1 MHPPSIYDAYDDW
14 VHRHGSLTDE
24 DRQLI
29 AADLTNLRDPPLLSV
44 AMPLVPE
51 LHPEDLRRAID
62 ALQSQL
68 YPNWELWLW
77 GMAPPAVLPD
87 LQQAMA
93 ADPRIRWSAQADAR
107 AATTL
112 ACGEMLALLE
122 PGAVLAEQTFYE
134 VAVALRTRPTPDVLY
149 ADEDRLDADG
159 HRHTP
164 RFKPLWSPELL
175 ATHDMLGQ
183 PCFYRL
189 SLLQRL
195 GGPRPEY
202 GPAMG
207 WDLALRATAA
217 TTPDRIVHL
226 PAVLCHGRDGA
237 EPGRQDGYQENGER
251 ALRDSLAAEGL
262 GAARLRPAPL
272 RPDAWQI
279 VYPLPVELPP
289 VSVIIPTRDRPE
301 LLRACC
307 TSLLQMTDWP
317 ADRLEVLV
325 VDNGSTDPEAL
336 ALLRQLAADP
346 RLRVLPAPGP
356 FNYPRLNNL
365 AAGEA
370 RGSLLVLLN
379 NDIEVLEPGWLREM
393 AALALRREVGAVG
406 AKLLYPTGEGV
417 QHAGLVFGPQAV
429 RHLLRFAPADDPGY
443 GGQLALTQA
452 LSAVT
457 GACMMLRREVYEEAG
472 GLDEDL
478 AVGFNDIDLCLR
490 IQDAGYR
497 IVWTPH
503 AVLAHRESAS
513 RGMDVAEPQ
522 RQRAEG
528 ELRFMQRRWGEML
541 EHDPY
546 HNPNLMLYDDT
557 GHSRA
562 QLSAPR
568 RSPPWRRTTRAVE
581 AVLA

>member
-1 MHPPSIYDAYDDW
+1 MHPPSIYDAYEDW
-14 VHRHGSLTDE
+14 VQRHGSLTDE

-29 AADLTNLRDPPLLSV
+29 KAGLINLRDPPLLSV

-51 LHPEDLRRAID
+51 LRQEDLRCAID
-62 ALQSQL
+62 ALRNQL
-68 YPNWELWLW
+68 YPGWELWLW
-77 GMAPPAVLPD
+77 GIAPPAVLPY
-87 LQQAMA
+87 LQQAMT
-93 ADPRIRWSAQADAR
+93 ADTRIRWSAQADAQ
-107 AATTL
+107 AVTAL

-122 PGAVLAEQTFYE
+122 PGAVLAEHTFYE
-134 VAVALRTRPTPDVLY
+134 VAVSLRTRPAPDVLY
-149 ADEDRLDADG
+149 ADEDRLSPDG

-183 PCFYRL
+183 PCFYRM

-226 PAVLCHGRDGA
+226 PTVLCHGRDGA
-237 EPGRQDGYQENGER
+237 EPDRQDGYPENGER
-251 ALRDSLAAEGL
+251 ALRDWLAAEGL
-262 GAARLRPAPL
+262 GEARLRPAPL
-272 RPDAWQI
+272 QPSAWQI
-279 VYPLPVELPP
+279 IYPLPVELPP

-307 TSLLQMTDWP
+307 TGLLQMTDWP

-346 RLRVLPAPGP
+346 RLRVLSAPGS

-365 AAGEA
+365 AAGQA

-393 AALALRREVGAVG
+393 AALALQREVGMVG

-429 RHLLRFAPADDPGY
+429 RHLLRFAPANDPGY

-457 GACMMLRREVYEEAG
+457 GACMVLRREVYEEVG
-472 GLDEDL
+472 GLDEGL

-503 AVLAHRESAS
+503 AVLVHRESAS
-513 RGMDVAEPQ
+513 RGLDITEPQ

-541 EHDPY
+541 EQDPY

-557 GHSRA
+557 GHNQA
-562 QLSAPR
+562 QLSVPR
-568 RSPPWRRTTRAVE
+568 RTPPWRRAVE
-581 AVLA
+581 AVQA

>member
-1 MHPPSIYDAYDDW
+1 MNPPSIHDTYDDW
-14 VHRHGSLTDE
+14 VHRYGTLTDE

-29 AADLTNLRDPPLLSV
+29 AADVSSLRDPPLLSV

-51 LHPEDLRRAID
+51 LRPEDLHRAID
-62 ALQSQL
+62 ALRIQL
-68 YPNWELWLW
+68 YPHWELWLW
-77 GMAPPAVLPD
+77 GVAPFAALPY

-93 ADPRIRWSAQADAR
+93 ADTRIRWSLQADAR
-107 AATTL
+107 TVTAL
-112 ACGEMLALLE
+112 AEGEMLALLE
-122 PGAVLAEQTFYE
+122 PGAVLAEHALYE
-134 VAVALRTRPTPDVLY
+134 VAAALRTRPAPDVLY
-149 ADEDRLDADG
+149 ADEDRLDSDG
-159 HRHTP
+159 RRHMP

-189 SLLQRL
+189 SLLRRL

-217 TTPDRIVHL
+217 TTPDRIIHL

-237 EPGRQDGYQENGER
+237 QPERQDGYQESGER
-251 ALRDSLAAEGL
+251 ALRDWLAAEGL
-262 GAARLRPAPL
+262 GAAELRPAPL
-272 RPDAWQI
+272 HPSAWQI
-279 VYPLPVELPP
+279 IYPLPTELPS
-289 VSVIIPTRDRPE
+289 VSIIIPTRDRPE

-307 TSLLQMTDWP
+307 TGLLQMTDWP

-336 ALLRQLAADP
+336 ALLGQLAEDP
-346 RLRVLPAPGP
+346 RMRVLSAPGP

-379 NDIEVLEPGWLREM
+379 NDIEMPQPGWLREM

-457 GACMMLRREVYEEAG
+457 GACMMLRREIYEEVG
-472 GLDEDL
+472 GLDESL
-478 AVGFNDIDLCLR
+478 TVGFNDIDLCLR

-522 RQRAEG
+522 RRRADG

-541 EHDPY
+541 EQDPY
-546 HNPNLMLYDDT
+546 HNPNLMLYNDT
-557 GHSRA
+557 GHGRA
-562 QLSAPR
+562 QLSVPR
-568 RSPPWRRTTRAVE
+568 RTPPWRRAVE
-581 AVLA
+581 AVPA